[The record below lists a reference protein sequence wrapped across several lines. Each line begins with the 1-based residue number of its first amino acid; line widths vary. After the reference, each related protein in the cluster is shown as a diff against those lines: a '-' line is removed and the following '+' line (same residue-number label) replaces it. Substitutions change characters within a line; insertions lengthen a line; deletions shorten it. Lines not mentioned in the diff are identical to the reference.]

1 MNYGK
6 TRASVLKT
14 LKRVGAT
21 GVRTRTAASG
31 AVMRETYWG
40 VRIERRIG
48 DLKKYDESVEI
59 GDYKYIFEGG
69 ADIKESDMLLFG
81 GESRYVSRIEELKP
95 TDTAVLLYV
104 WTREA

>member
-14 LKRVGAT
+14 LKRVGAL
-21 GVRTRTAASG
+21 GIRTRTLASG
-31 AVMRETYWG
+31 AVMRESYWA

-59 GDYKYIFEGG
+59 GDYKYIVQGG
-69 ADIKESDMLLFG
+69 ADIKESDLFDFG
-81 GESRYVSRIEELKP
+81 GEKRYVSRIEELKP
-95 TDTAVLLYV
+95 TDTAVMLYI
-104 WTREA
+104 WTRTA